1 MSFFSDIFGRLTS
14 KSAKFESSS
23 LDRNI
28 NALKKTLKEKEE
40 QKQKLSATNQ
50 SLKKNISLNQP
61 LKVAQPNVL
70 QITKDLQNKIDQIS
84 AEIKD
89 LKQQIIELK
98 STNKSPSIFPTFPA
112 PSTPSPSSPS
122 APSAPSAPAPSPSPS
137 PFAPAPSPSP
147 PSLAPA
153 PSPSAT
159 GTGGRRKK
167 YKTKKGKSRKHK
179 SVKRRKHK
187 KN

>member
-61 LKVAQPNVL
+61 LKVAQLNVL

-98 STNKSPSIFPTFPA
+98 STNKSPSIFPTFPSPPSA
-112 PSTPSPSSPS
+112 PSAPSPPS
-122 APSAPSAPAPSPSPS
+122 APSAPSAPS
-137 PFAPAPSPSP
+137 PFAPAPAPSPSP

>member
-1 MSFFSDIFGRLTS
+1 MSFFSDIFGSLTS

-98 STNKSPSIFPTFPA
+98 STNKSPSIFPTFP
-112 PSTPSPSSPS
+112 SPN
-122 APSAPSAPAPSPSPS
+122 APSPPS
-137 PFAPAPSPSP
+137 SPSP
-147 PSLAPA
+147 PSTPSLAPA
-153 PSPSAT
+153 PSAT